1 MAATPSGD
9 VARDAAQSRDS
20 EKRQIDAPKQQQ
32 KHKSRPVAS
41 HRRKKSIRTRMKP
54 HGEMRCRRL
63 AVVVPWQSDQVAVW
77 QRRFRG
83 NHMGVDRCAAALRR
97 CGTRL
102 QRAAAMPFQDSQPIS
117 ARQESARN
125 EARHTQ
131 PAGIRHLAAGPKAAT
146 VWHVATPPILIVSV
160 DCVTADQVRSIQCQP
175 GMKQSVDNLI
185 ILEQCQCKCPYKT
198 VQVWTEGSAP
208 VVSFPLFRGQVVPR
222 RLQLALCVGVCVSHL
237 DDVVQQIQLPPW
249 FMFCLNIQLHPDW
262 AACSRMHACPC
273 TMQSSRSDR

>member
-1 MAATPSGD
+1 VGWRPRARMAATPSGD

-97 CGTRL
+97 CGAAAPGCSGQLPCHSRIPSRY
-102 QRAAAMPFQDSQPIS
+102 QRA
-117 ARQESARN
+117 RN
-125 EARHTQ
+125 RPGT
-131 PAGIRHLAAGPKAAT
+131 RR
-146 VWHVATPPILIVSV
+146 ATPSPPGFG
-160 DCVTADQVRSIQCQP
+160 TWRPARKQP
-175 GMKQSVDNLI
+175 QSGMWL
-185 ILEQCQCKCPYKT
+185 
-198 VQVWTEGSAP
+198 
-208 VVSFPLFRGQVVPR
+208 R
-222 RLQLALCVGVCVSHL
+222 R
-237 DDVVQQIQLPPW
+237 P
-249 FMFCLNIQLHPDW
+249 F
-262 AACSRMHACPC
+262 
-273 TMQSSRSDR
+273 